1 MPIEKTSTLT
11 FSPHWFIT
19 ILKFYVSH
27 PSAHPMQVCL
37 CFKTPYLRAVGT
49 KSKHSVLQRQD
60 LTLMRTK
67 LQEL

>member
-11 FSPHWFIT
+11 FSPHWFTT

-27 PSAHPMQVCL
+27 PSAHPMQVCV
-37 CFKTPYLRAVGT
+37 FQYLRAVGT